1 MIDKLTNYAS
11 IIGVIGA
18 IGGGFYAWGEF
29 NTRLDGIENKEFVVN
44 ETVDLAP
51 VNEKISDLEVEILD
65 RMSAL
70 EDEWMARDNDSNDDI
85 LNDIAGLKSDVE
97 DLFDKASA
105 ADKQLQLNIVELSD
119 KTFKDLEL
127 TDESRTMFENI
138 YKNHSLIPTLR
149 RNYFNE
155 TGTAKIKFTENQ
167 TKRFKLISCIKQLA
181 VKDLVSSSVKREIAQ
196 EFTKEYEVVKEEE
209 LENSHDKT

>member
-1 MIDKLTNYAS
+1 MILKLTNYAS

-29 NTRLDGIENKEFVVN
+29 NTRLDAIENKEFVVN

-51 VNEKISDLEVEILD
+51 INEKISDLEVEILD

-97 DLFDKASA
+97 DLFEKASK
-105 ADKQLQLNIVELSD
+105 ADSQLQLNIVELSD
-119 KTFKDLEL
+119 KTFKEFGRIKDLISEL
-127 TDESRTMFENI
+127 N
-138 YKNHSLIPTLR
+138 
-149 RNYFNE
+149 
-155 TGTAKIKFTENQ
+155 
-167 TKRFKLISCIKQLA
+167 KLIA
-181 VKDLVSSSVKREIAQ
+181 IAQ
-196 EFTKEYEVVKEEE
+196 KTSE
-209 LENSHDKT
+209 LNKILIDEIKAEASNPLG

>member
-70 EDEWMARDNDSNDDI
+70 EDEWMARDNDTNDDI
-85 LNDIAGLKSDVE
+85 LNDIAGVQLEIKS
-97 DLFDKASA
+97 LIDKIGN
-105 ADKQLQLNIVELSD
+105 ADRQLQLNIVELSD
-119 KTFKDLEL
+119 KTFKEFGKMRDLINEL
-127 TDESRTMFENI
+127 NKKIAIAEKQSELNKILIDE
-138 YKNHSLIPTLR
+138 
-149 RNYFNE
+149 
-155 TGTAKIKFTENQ
+155 
-167 TKRFKLISCIKQLA
+167 
-181 VKDLVSSSVKREIAQ
+181 VKAEASNPLGG
-196 EFTKEYEVVKEEE
+196 
-209 LENSHDKT
+209 

>member
-44 ETVDLAP
+44 ETVDLTP
-51 VNEKISDLEVEILD
+51 INEKISDLEVEILD

-97 DLFDKASA
+97 NLFDKASA

-119 KTFKDLEL
+119 KTFKEFGKMRDLINEL
-127 TDESRTMFENI
+127 NKKVAVAEKQSELNKILIDE
-138 YKNHSLIPTLR
+138 
-149 RNYFNE
+149 
-155 TGTAKIKFTENQ
+155 
-167 TKRFKLISCIKQLA
+167 
-181 VKDLVSSSVKREIAQ
+181 VKAEASNPLGG
-196 EFTKEYEVVKEEE
+196 
-209 LENSHDKT
+209 

>member
-1 MIDKLTNYAS
+1 MIEQLTRWSSLA
-11 IIGVIGA
+11 GVVAALGS
-18 IGGGFYAWGEF
+18 GFYAYGIFENRISQLE
-29 NTRLDGIENKEFVVN
+29 NTEFVVN

-51 VNEKISDLEVEILD
+51 VNEKIADLEVEILD

-119 KTFKDLEL
+119 KTFKEFGKMRDLINEL
-127 TDESRTMFENI
+127 NKKVAVAEKQSELNKILIDE
-138 YKNHSLIPTLR
+138 
-149 RNYFNE
+149 
-155 TGTAKIKFTENQ
+155 IKAEQSNP
-167 TKRFKLISCIKQLA
+167 LGG
-181 VKDLVSSSVKREIAQ
+181 
-196 EFTKEYEVVKEEE
+196 
-209 LENSHDKT
+209 

>member
-1 MIDKLTNYAS
+1 MIQKLTNYAS

-29 NTRLDGIENKEFVVN
+29 NTRLDAIENKEFVVN

-51 VNEKISDLEVEILD
+51 INEKISDLEVEILD

-97 DLFDKASA
+97 DLFEKASK
-105 ADKQLQLNIVELSD
+105 ADSQLQLNIVELSD
-119 KTFKDLEL
+119 KTFKEFGRIKDLISEL
-127 TDESRTMFENI
+127 N
-138 YKNHSLIPTLR
+138 
-149 RNYFNE
+149 
-155 TGTAKIKFTENQ
+155 
-167 TKRFKLISCIKQLA
+167 KLIA
-181 VKDLVSSSVKREIAQ
+181 IAQ
-196 EFTKEYEVVKEEE
+196 KTSE
-209 LENSHDKT
+209 LNKILIDEKKAEARNPLG

>member
-1 MIDKLTNYAS
+1 MIQKLTNYAS

-70 EDEWMARDNDSNDDI
+70 EDEWMARDNDTNDDI
-85 LNDIAGLKSDVE
+85 LNDIAGVQLEIKS
-97 DLFDKASA
+97 LIDKIGN
-105 ADKQLQLNIVELSD
+105 ADRQLQLNIVELSD
-119 KTFKDLEL
+119 KTFKEFGKMRDLINEL
-127 TDESRTMFENI
+127 NKKIAIAEKQSELNKILIDE
-138 YKNHSLIPTLR
+138 
-149 RNYFNE
+149 
-155 TGTAKIKFTENQ
+155 
-167 TKRFKLISCIKQLA
+167 
-181 VKDLVSSSVKREIAQ
+181 VKAEASNPLGG
-196 EFTKEYEVVKEEE
+196 
-209 LENSHDKT
+209 

>member
-1 MIDKLTNYAS
+1 MIQKLTNYAS

-51 VNEKISDLEVEILD
+51 VNEKIFDLEVEILD

-70 EDEWMARDNDSNDDI
+70 EDEWMARDNDTNDDI

-97 DLFDKASA
+97 DLFEKASK
-105 ADKQLQLNIVELSD
+105 ADSQLQLNIVELSN
-119 KTFKDLEL
+119 KTFKEFGKIRDFINDLSKKIAIAEKQSEL
-127 TDESRTMFENI
+127 NKILIDE
-138 YKNHSLIPTLR
+138 
-149 RNYFNE
+149 
-155 TGTAKIKFTENQ
+155 
-167 TKRFKLISCIKQLA
+167 
-181 VKDLVSSSVKREIAQ
+181 VKAEASNPLGG
-196 EFTKEYEVVKEEE
+196 
-209 LENSHDKT
+209 